1 MSAQIKVDFIHVC
14 YRNFIQILTSYL
26 HAWHW
31 TGDGNYLSNH
41 FSKNC
46 DVEDVSVFE
55 GKSLFPYDVTYRQDM
70 VEHAWALGKKVC
82 NLTAKLYASYD
93 DSGSAH

>member
-1 MSAQIKVDFIHVC
+1 MVD
-14 YRNFIQILTSYL
+14 SYL

-55 GKSLFPYDVTYRQDM
+55 GKSLFPHDTTYRQDM
-70 VEHAWALGKKVC
+70 VEHARALGKKVC
-82 NLTAKLYASYD
+82 NPTVKRYASYY
-93 DSGSAH
+93 DSGSAY